1 MTRDDFS
8 IERGFEGRM
17 TRHDFTT
24 EGRFE
29 GRMTRDNFLQREGS
43 SDE

>member
-8 IERGFEGRM
+8 IERGFEVRM

-29 GRMTRDNFLQREGS
+29 GRMKRDNFLQREGS
-43 SDE
+43 RDE